1 MTPVHVVLGSF
12 YDEVLRELIA
22 AMGAALFF
30 GNLYALVRRHYDEDR
45 IAARTVERGRPGSP
59 VRSVAK
65 PSAKRELAQ
74 APIARTMAFLVL
86 GFVVMVAGLASLS
99 M

>member
-1 MTPVHVVLGSF
+1 MHPVLGTF

-30 GNLYALVRRHYDEDR
+30 GNLYALLRRNRDADR
-45 IAARTVERGRPGSP
+45 ISARTVDTGRPGSP
-59 VRSVAK
+59 VRSPAK

-74 APIARTMAFLVL
+74 APLGRTIGFLVL
-86 GFVVMVAGLASLS
+86 GFVVMIVGIASLS

>member
-1 MTPVHVVLGSF
+1 MHVVLGSF

-30 GNLYALVRRHYDEDR
+30 GNLYALVRHHRDADR

-59 VRSVAK
+59 VRSPAK

-74 APIARTMAFLVL
+74 APVGRTLMFMAL
-86 GFVVMVAGLASLS
+86 GFVVMIAGIASLS

>member
-1 MTPVHVVLGSF
+1 MHPVLGSF

-30 GNLYALVRRHYDEDR
+30 GNLYALVRRNRDADR

-59 VRSVAK
+59 VRSPAN

-74 APIARTMAFLVL
+74 APLGRTIGYLVL
-86 GFVVMVAGLASLS
+86 GFVVMVAGIASLTA
-99 M
+99 

>member
-1 MTPVHVVLGSF
+1 MHPVLGSF

-30 GNLYALVRRHYDEDR
+30 GNLYALVRRNRDADR

-59 VRSVAK
+59 VRSPAK
-65 PSAKRELAQ
+65 PAAKRELAQ
-74 APIARTMAFLVL
+74 APLGRTIGYLVL
-86 GFVVMVAGLASLS
+86 GFVVMVAGIASLTS
-99 M
+99 

>member
-1 MTPVHVVLGSF
+1 VHVVLGSF

-30 GNLYALVRRHYDEDR
+30 GNLYALLRRNHDADR
-45 IAARTVERGRPGSP
+45 IAARTVERSRPGSP

-65 PSAKRELAQ
+65 PAEKRELAQ
-74 APIARTMAFLVL
+74 APVVRTLAFMAL
-86 GFVVMVAGLASLS
+86 GFVVMIAGLASLS

>member
-1 MTPVHVVLGSF
+1 MHVVLGSF

-30 GNLYALVRRHYDEDR
+30 GNLYALVRRHRDADR
-45 IAARTVERGRPGSP
+45 IGARTVERGRPGSP
-59 VRSVAK
+59 VRSPAK
-65 PSAKRELAQ
+65 PSEKRELAQ
-74 APIARTMAFLVL
+74 APIGRTFGFMVL

>member
-1 MTPVHVVLGSF
+1 VHLVLGSF

-30 GNLYALVRRHYDEDR
+30 GNLYALLRRHRDADR
-45 IAARTVERGRPGSP
+45 IAARTVERARPGSP
-59 VRSVAK
+59 VRSPAK
-65 PSAKRELAQ
+65 PGQKRELAQ
-74 APIARTMAFLVL
+74 APVARTFGFMVL

>member
-1 MTPVHVVLGSF
+1 VHVVLGSF

-30 GNLYALVRRHYDEDR
+30 GNLYALVRRHHDADR
-45 IAARTVERGRPGSP
+45 ISARTVERGRPGSP
-59 VRSVAK
+59 VRSPAK
-65 PSAKRELAQ
+65 PARKRELAQ
-74 APIARTMAFLVL
+74 APVGRTLAFMAL
-86 GFVVMVAGLASLS
+86 GFVVMIAGLASLS

>member
-1 MTPVHVVLGSF
+1 MHVVIGSF

-30 GNLYALVRRHYDEDR
+30 GNLWALLRRNHDADR

-59 VRSVAK
+59 VRSPAK
-65 PSAKRELAQ
+65 PGQKRELAQ
-74 APIARTMAFLVL
+74 APIARTFGFMVL
-86 GFVVMVAGLASLS
+86 GFIVMIAGLASLS

>member
-1 MTPVHVVLGSF
+1 VHVVIGSF

-30 GNLYALVRRHYDEDR
+30 GNLYALLRRHHDEDR
-45 IAARTVERGRPGSP
+45 VAARTVERGRPGSP
-59 VRSVAK
+59 VRSPAN
-65 PSAKRELAQ
+65 PAEKRELAQ
-74 APIARTMAFLVL
+74 APITRTLMFMVF
-86 GFVVMVAGLASLS
+86 GFVVMIAGLASLS